1 MNHRCRQM
9 CNVAWFHEEEEE
21 EAERHQATEKMSGG
35 AQGRAKSAGRERM
48 CDGVVG
54 EDEGRET
61 ERERE
66 KDER

>member
-1 MNHRCRQM
+1 M
-9 CNVAWFHEEEEE
+9 EE
-21 EAERHQATEKMSGG
+21 ERHQATEKMSGG

-61 ERERE
+61 LGGRERKK
-66 KDER
+66 KDDKRSQTACLTGLK